1 MSARGLFITG
11 TDTGIGKTRVAAALM
26 LRLRETG
33 LRVAGFKPVA
43 AGCERTPDGLR
54 NDDAVELQRCASR
67 PWPYATVNPYAL
79 EPPIAPHL
87 AAAEAG
93 VTLALEPLR
102 TAYAELAAE
111 SDVVVVEGAGGW
123 LVPFDDRRTLAD
135 LAREL
140 DLDTLL
146 VVGVRLGC
154 LNHAL
159 LTAASIAAHGVRLAG
174 WVANV
179 IDPDVARLDGQLQT
193 LSARLDAPCLGHLPH
208 LADPR
213 PENLAAHLD
222 IPAPGDPSTDTLLL

>member
-1 MSARGLFITG
+1 MSAHGLFVTG

-26 LRLRETG
+26 LRLREAG
-33 LRVAGFKPVA
+33 LQVAGFKPVA
-43 AGCERTPDGLR
+43 AGCEVTPDGLR
-54 NDDAVELQRCASR
+54 NEDAVALQRCASR
-67 PWPYATVNPYAL
+67 RWPYATVNPYAL

-93 VTLALEPLR
+93 VSLALPPLR
-102 TAYAELAAE
+102 TAYAELAAA

-123 LVPFDDRRTLAD
+123 LVPLDGTRTLAD
-135 LAREL
+135 LAVDLGL
-140 DLDTLL
+140 DAVL

-179 IDPDVARLDGQLQT
+179 IDPQVARLEGQLQT
-193 LSARLDAPCLGHLPH
+193 LAARLDAPCLGHLPH
-208 LADPR
+208 DPTATL
-213 PENLAAHLD
+213 ESVAARLEPGPLELMP
-222 IPAPGDPSTDTLLL
+222 PAIMLR

>member
-123 LVPFDDRRTLAD
+123 LVPFDD
-135 LAREL
+135 
-140 DLDTLL
+140 
-146 VVGVRLGC
+146 

-193 LSARLDAPCLGHLPH
+193 LAARLDAPCLGHLPH

>member
-26 LRLRETG
+26 LRLREAG
-33 LRVAGFKPVA
+33 LKVAGFKPVA
-43 AGCERTPDGLR
+43 AGCEITPEGLR
-54 NDDAVELQRCASR
+54 NEDALELQRCASHA
-67 PWPYATVNPYAL
+67 WPYATVNPYAL

-87 AAAEAG
+87 AAAEVG
-93 VTLALEPLR
+93 LELALDPLR
-102 TAYAELAAE
+102 TAYAELARP

-123 LVPFDDRRTLAD
+123 LVPLDGRLTLAD
-135 LAREL
+135 LAADLGL
-140 DLDTLL
+140 DALL
-146 VVGVRLGC
+146 VVGIRLGC

-179 IDPDVARLDGQLQT
+179 VDPQVERLEGQLQT
-193 LSARLDAPCLGHLPH
+193 LSARIDAPCLGKLPH

-213 PENLAAHLD
+213 PENLARHLD
-222 IPAPGDPSTDTLLL
+222 ITTLD

>member
-1 MSARGLFITG
+1 
-11 TDTGIGKTRVAAALM
+11 M

-111 SDVVVVEGAGGW
+111 SDVVV
-123 LVPFDDRRTLAD
+123 
-135 LAREL
+135 
-140 DLDTLL
+140 
-146 VVGVRLGC
+146 
-154 LNHAL
+154 NHAL

-193 LSARLDAPCLGHLPH
+193 LAARLDAPCLGHLPH